1 MISKRIA
8 GRKDGKSSAAD
19 ALSYGEGL
27 TANRETGELADKS
40 HRTRLGNFG
49 LVDDGVYAGRDIS
62 EMAALFKLASI
73 EMQANCDLNTR
84 VGADKK
90 IAHFVISFNQEKP
103 SEAVLRDTEDS
114 MLAAMKLENN
124 HFATFLHN
132 DNGYWHLHLF
142 ASRIDTTARHL
153 GNPLWHDKI
162 NRDKVCREIEIRHGL
177 TRDNGLHQI
186 DAQGQI
192 VEVPIDERRAKR
204 NAKPTGISDPARK
217 KEAYSGEKSFQTW
230 CAEIR
235 IGDRLKHARTWKDLH
250 AAAAAYGCEVKPK
263 GAGFVI
269 CPTGEKG
276 GIQLSK
282 VGLKNLPARFGAFVP
297 SSGQLAQVQPEAS
310 YEPAPTRPEGANH
323 YKRWQAAK
331 ADFVPFKT
339 QKLNELRDMHTKIRA
354 ELRERQKDE
363 LQQIRASTKGPARH
377 AAVSVAKMEHVLELA
392 ALAPRFADDRQLLR
406 KRLNEEGPGATYR
419 DYLVSEAAKGDNV
432 ALGLTRKHGVE
443 EATDVL
449 RKREADQLRIVA
461 VVAGQEYRPAMRLPA
476 IHHIQR
482 NGTVIYDLGGNRVL
496 TDSAISR
503 QVQLNGAAANSPEAV
518 AVALRF
524 SMSKF
529 GNTLTLTGSPDW
541 QRSTVE
547 IAVRNR
553 LPIKFADPALDA
565 YRTSLVQKQTLEKTH
580 ASHYHQQQATRRPPP
595 HFRTRLHHLSDGNLV
610 LNTDSNVG
618 VLRQD
623 VSRGLVVGQEDADH
637 RMQRATRRTART
649 TGAHGAA
656 SRVTTTTGEQFR
668 VDGERVRTAGTGGNG
683 LDQPTER
690 IDVSLTP
697 APIQPNREAEKV
709 PAPEMPAAEQWLADN
724 PTWSVQ
730 DDARERSGAVLY
742 VAPDGFWIHKLGRGQ
757 AVAIRQP
764 VDFPIQVGDVVDF
777 KNGKA
782 TLANRVMDKGPKGPS
797 I

>member
-62 EMAALFKLASI
+62 EMAELLKRAAF
-73 EMQANCDLNTR
+73 EMQNNCDLNTR

-162 NRDKVCREIEIRHGL
+162 NRDKVCREVEIRHGL

-269 CPTGEKG
+269 CPVGEKG

-282 VGLKNLPARFGAFVP
+282 VGLKNLPATFGAFVP
-297 SSGQLAQVQPEAS
+297 PSGQFTSPVEAH
-310 YEPAPTRPEGANH
+310 YEPAPTKTGSQSH
-323 YKRWQAAK
+323 YQRWQAAK
-331 ADFVPFKT
+331 KAYGPIKT
-339 QKLNELRDMHTKIRA
+339 ASLNELRENHKTVRA
-354 ELRERQKDE
+354 EARERQKVE
-363 LQQIRASTKGPARH
+363 LKQIRATTNGPERH
-377 AAVSVAKMEHVLELA
+377 AAVSISKMEHALAMA
-392 ALAPRFADDRQLLR
+392 ALAAQFAADRQALR
-406 KRLNEEGPGATYR
+406 KRLNAEGPGHTFR
-419 DYLVSEAAKGDNV
+419 DFLVSEAVKGDNV
-432 ALGLTRKHGVE
+432 ALGLARKYGVE
-443 EATDVL
+443 EATHVL
-449 RKREADQLRIVA
+449 REREAHQLKIVA

-529 GNTLTLTGSPDW
+529 GSTLTLTGSPDW

-656 SRVTTTTGEQFR
+656 SRVTTATGKQFR

-683 LDQPTER
+683 LDQPSER
-690 IDVSLTP
+690 IDVPLT
-697 APIQPNREAEKV
+697 AVPIQPNREAEKV
-709 PAPEMPAAEQWLADN
+709 PAPELPAAGQWLADN
-724 PTWSVQ
+724 PTWSIQ
-730 DDARERSGAVLY
+730 DDARETSGAVLY

-782 TLANRVMDKGPKGPS
+782 TLANRVMEKGPRGPS
-797 I
+797 R